1 MTADVPRAC
10 MPATCMAGTSA
21 LDGLPEV
28 ERSTVLTGMPS
39 AFSRSAMKRS
49 SLPLVS
55 KVPATSTVRPIRSAK
70 GMANTFFASSAGVVA
85 LDRRL
90 RASR

>member
-1 MTADVPRAC
+1 

-28 ERSTVLTGMPS
+28 ERSTVRAGMPS

-55 KVPATSTVRPIRSAK
+55 KVPTTSTVRPIRSAK
-70 GMANTFFASSAGVVA
+70 GMAKTFFRSSAGAVL

-90 RASR
+90 PHGR